1 MHFVPRIFL
10 ATAMLATLA
19 FASLTFSSFSQAQQ
33 AKELGKPYVEFG
45 KYKAFFS
52 VFNSSFIPPEVAQAY
67 KLVRAKDRALVNI
80 AILKGN
86 ATAGSAATVSGTFT
100 NLLQQTKTLEFN
112 QIKEQNATYYLAPLR
127 FTSEDILRFDI
138 TVQPEGSEA
147 PHSFSF
153 SRKMQKD

>member
-1 MHFVPRIFL
+1 MHFVPRVFL

-19 FASLTFSSFSQAQQ
+19 FTSLTFSNSSQAQQ
-33 AKELGKPYVEFG
+33 AKELGKPYAEFG
-45 KYKAFFS
+45 EYKAFFS

-86 ATAGSAATVSGTFT
+86 AIAGSAGTVSGTYT
-100 NLLQQTKTLEFN
+100 NLLQQTKTLEFA

-138 TVQPEGSEA
+138 TVQPAGSEA